1 MAKKKTKQSKEK
13 SGSSP
18 KTVIA
23 STRGK
28 KAGEKPP
35 LEPGKKSDE
44 AWFHEM
50 QKSRKWAGRVCISE
64 ASDDSS
70 SYLLRRPT
78 GVMGLDLALGGG
90 LHGGGL
96 IEVHG
101 GQSVGKTHLAY
112 RTAGQIQR
120 IYGEDARI
128 GIGITEVNIDKSF
141 ARTCGFCVAY
151 SQGEIAEL
159 NTIRVRDGKPEF
171 TPEEVEDLRKQVGKV
186 YLIRGG
192 TGDEVLQ
199 NVLGFLETVGNECQL
214 IILESL
220 GALLTPDQ
228 DEKDVGDRVYGG
240 SAGIVTTFIAK
251 LNPLLV
257 MPRPDGTQAETT
269 ILAINQARAVLDGG
283 PRGPKTKA
291 ASGAWALKHA
301 QLASIRLGRGD
312 TLWADGSHTRQSGKE
327 VKWELTK
334 GKAGCHDGLK
344 GQYNYYH
351 VPRNQ
356 PVFWKDYET
365 YGTTWGI
372 DTITDLVETARAVG
386 AITPAGAWLRWQVGE
401 DELKAQGSSNFAQ
414 LLVDQPEL
422 IPTLKDAC
430 LKASGVVVR
439 YR

>member
-1 MAKKKTKQSKEK
+1 MAKKKTSKAKGK
-13 SGSSP
+13 SDSSP
-18 KTVIA
+18 KTVVA
-23 STRGK
+23 STRKKKKEDEAPEKVHGK
-28 KAGEKPP
+28 A
-35 LEPGKKSDE
+35 DE

-50 QKSRKWAGRVCISE
+50 QKSRKWAGRVCITE
-64 ASDDSS
+64 ASADNT

-78 GVMGLDLALGGG
+78 GIMGLDIALGGG
-90 LHGGGL
+90 LHAGGL
-96 IEVHG
+96 IELHG
-101 GQSVGKTHLAY
+101 GQSIGKTHLAY

-128 GIGITEVNIDKSF
+128 GIAITEVKLDKAF
-141 ARTCGFCVAY
+141 ARTCGCCVGY
-151 SQGEIAEL
+151 SPEEIGEFNDL
-159 NTIRVRDGKPEF
+159 RNDDGLPPF
-171 TPEEVEDLRKQVGKV
+171 TPEEVEDLQKQIGKI

-199 NVLGFLETVGNECQL
+199 NTLTYLEKLGNDSQL
-214 IILESL
+214 IIMESL

-228 DEKDVGDRVYGG
+228 DEKEVGDRVYGG

-257 MPRPDGTQAETT
+257 MPRADGSQTETT
-269 ILAINQARAVLDGG
+269 ILAINQHRARIDGG
-283 PRGPKTKA
+283 PRGPQTKP

-301 QLASIRLGRGD
+301 QMASIGLRRGE

-344 GQYNYYH
+344 GAFNYYH

-356 PVFWKDYET
+356 PVFWKDYLA
-365 YGTTWGI
+365 YGSTWGI
-372 DTITDLVETARAVG
+372 DTITELAETARAVG
-386 AITPAGAWLRWQVGE
+386 AIEVSGAWMRWNVDGE
-401 DELKAQGSSNFAQ
+401 EVKGQGAANFAQ
-414 LLVDQPEL
+414 LLVDNPEL
-422 IPTLKDAC
+422 VPKLQKAC
-430 LKASGVVVR
+430 LRAAGVVVR